1 MKYKVLITGKA
12 FPVIDDFFGKTLDSF
27 ECMTTSDRESDLLLH
42 MKLFQPD
49 IFVICAKGETKERM
63 ARISE
68 ARYKAENDVMMVVI
82 GDSEDVQNFTLA
94 SQGAVDLA
102 LYKPISISKI
112 QAEILQVIRTKKKK
126 EADKAA
132 LEAQAAEEARLLMEE
147 QEARLAMEEQE
158 AGGAEY
164 GGMKHVLIID
174 DDPVMLK
181 TIKRY
186 LEGEY
191 NVATALSGKIALKFL
206 EKKITDVILLDY
218 EMPVMN
224 GPEVLDSLRANE
236 KTKNIPVIFLTGV
249 NAIDKIQKVL
259 AMKPQGYML
268 KPVNNE
274 ELHRT
279 LEKIL
284 K

>member
-1 MKYKVLITGKA
+1 MKYKVLVVGRA
-12 FPVIDDFFGKTLDSF
+12 FPVIDDFFVRTQGAF
-27 ECMTTSDRESDLLLH
+27 ECMSTSDRESDLQLH
-42 MKLFQPD
+42 IKLFEPD
-49 IFVICAKGETKERM
+49 IFVFCAREETKERM

-68 ARYKAENDVMMVVI
+68 ARYKAEKPIMMVVI
-82 GDSEDVQNFTLA
+82 GDSEDVQNFVQV
-94 SQGAVDLA
+94 SKGAVDLA

-112 QAEILQVIRTKKKK
+112 QEEILKIVRAKEKKAA
-126 EADKAA
+126 EKAA
-132 LEAQAAEEARLLMEE
+132 LEAQAAEEARL
-147 QEARLAMEEQE
+147 AMEEQE
-158 AGGAEY
+158 QDRPEC
-164 GGMKHVLIID
+164 GGMKHVLVID

-186 LEGEY
+186 LGEEY

-206 EKKITDVILLDY
+206 EKRVTDVILLDY
-218 EMPVMN
+218 EMPSLS
-224 GPEVLDSLRANE
+224 GPEILDILRANE
-236 KTKNIPVIFLTGV
+236 RTRKIPVIFLTGV
-249 NAIDKIQKVL
+249 NEIDKIQKVL
-259 AMKPQGYML
+259 SMKPQGYML

>member
-1 MKYKVLITGKA
+1 MKYKVLITGRA
-12 FPVIDDFFGKTLDSF
+12 FPVIDDFFVRTQGSF
-27 ECMTTSDRESDLLLH
+27 DCMTTSDRELDLQLH

-49 IFVICAKGETKERM
+49 IFVFCAREETKERM
-63 ARISE
+63 IRISE
-68 ARYKAENDVMMVVI
+68 ARYKAEKDVMMVVI

-94 SQGAVDLA
+94 SKGAVDLA

-112 QAEILQVIRTKKKK
+112 QEEILSIIRAKEKKAA
-126 EADKAA
+126 EKAA
-132 LEAQAAEEARLLMEE
+132 LEAQAAEEARL
-147 QEARLAMEEQE
+147 AMEEQE
-158 AGGAEY
+158 SDRTEY
-164 GGMKHVLIID
+164 GGMKHVLVID

-181 TIKRY
+181 AIKRY
-186 LEGEY
+186 LGEEY

-206 EKKITDVILLDY
+206 EKRMTDVILLDY
-218 EMPVMN
+218 EMPFMS
-224 GPEVLDSLRANE
+224 GPEILDILRKNE
-236 KTKNIPVIFLTGV
+236 RTKNIPVVFLTGV
-249 NAIDKIQKVL
+249 NEIDKIQRVL

>member
-1 MKYKVLITGKA
+1 MKYKVLITGRA
-12 FPVIDDFFGKTLDSF
+12 FPVIDDFFVRAQETF
-27 ECMTTSDRESDLLLH
+27 ECMSTSDREADLHLH

-49 IFVICAKGETKERM
+49 IFVFCAKEEAKERM
-63 ARISE
+63 VRISE
-68 ARYKAENDVMMVVI
+68 ARYKAEKDVIMVVI
-82 GDSEDVQNFTLA
+82 GDSEDVRNFTLA
-94 SQGAVDLA
+94 SKGAVDLA

-112 QAEILQVIRTKKKK
+112 QEEILTIIRTM
-126 EADKAA
+126 ERNAAEKAA
-132 LEAQAAEEARLLMEE
+132 LEAQAAEEARL
-147 QEARLAMEEQE
+147 AMEEQE
-158 AGGAEY
+158 QGRSEN
-164 GGMKHVLIID
+164 GGMKHVLVID

-186 LEGEY
+186 LEEEY

-206 EKKITDVILLDY
+206 EKRVTDVILLDY
-218 EMPVMN
+218 EMPLMS
-224 GPEVLDSLRANE
+224 GPEILDVLRANQ
-236 KTKNIPVIFLTGV
+236 KTKNIPVVFLTGV
-249 NAIDKIQKVL
+249 NEIDKIQKVL
-259 AMKPQGYML
+259 SMKPQGYLL